1 MVGGYTEDLAK
12 LQNCPNFRVGA
23 CNEVRYFLPS
33 DVWKSVAKTPNKPRT
48 KGWRNRERKMEGWT
62 SMRQ

>member
-33 DVWKSVAKTPNKPRT
+33 DVWKKACSKDAQQTADQRLA
-48 KGWRNRERKMEGWT
+48 
-62 SMRQ
+62 QL

>member
-33 DVWKSVAKTPNKPRT
+33 DVWKKECSKDAQQTADQRLA
-48 KGWRNRERKMEGWT
+48 
-62 SMRQ
+62 QL